1 MKFRPLLP
9 FALLSAV
16 LFCACPIYAAE
27 RTPVKIDADSP
38 LSLRVLTRPGATLY
52 SDASGTTALDS
63 NLPSFKPYFVYIRP
77 EGESRESGTG
87 WYEVGS
93 DEKGGVVGWMKASDV
108 FEWRQTMCL
117 TYTHPQGR
125 HPVLMFEEEETAST
139 LAGKKTE
146 ERKVLAQAFYDAIDQ
161 AASKPLPEDFPV
173 ISVEPKMAVD
183 AIKQFYLLPILE
195 HQSVEIDGREGRLL
209 RLAAVSGKAD
219 PDKGKSDIRAN
230 AEYAKAATADAETAT
245 PVVKELLVDVVWVM
259 DTTRSMGPYID
270 AARHVL
276 EKTSASIAVK
286 PALKERLAFGAWL
299 YRDSTEIK
307 DIEYTTLNLT
317 PKLLSVDAFLT
328 ALNQAKETKVD
339 SVDVAEDMFA
349 GVADAINK
357 TSWRDGA
364 IRVVLLVGDAPS
376 HKAGHKWNSSGLE
389 ESTLRALANENKV
402 TVLALHINP
411 PSTKKYNRLAAAQF
425 KTLAQNPGTET
436 PMYWSIGVKDPNAF
450 NTLSETITSSV
461 LTYVEEAMKGEALA
475 VNASVATKQ
484 TEANSATVSSGN
496 PVPVAPATPSVS
508 TAKNA
513 PSSDDIRKALQAA
526 TVTWVGSRVNAEP
539 PRDIEAWVLDKDLT
553 DSSIQ
558 SLEVRLLLSKR
569 QLDALATLLNDTIE
583 AGRKSQMETQD
594 FFTALQAASAAAS
607 RNADMLAKAGTLAK
621 SGLIPAFLTGLPYHS
636 QLMDMSD
643 ELWASWSPDEQDAF
657 LNSLEAKI
665 NAYAAIHDDPEKWV
679 ALNAGDDPDDFVTP
693 ILLDLLP

>member
-1 MKFRPLLP
+1 MKSRPLLP
-9 FALLSAV
+9 LALLSAI
-16 LFCACPIYAAE
+16 LFCVCPIHAAE
-27 RTPVKIDADSP
+27 RIPITIDVDSP
-38 LSLRVLTRPGATLY
+38 LSLRVLTRPGAVLY
-52 SDASGTTALDS
+52 KDASGTTALDS
-63 NLPSFKPYFVYIRP
+63 NLPVFKPYFVYTRP

-87 WYEVGS
+87 WYEVGG
-93 DEKGGVVGWMKASDV
+93 DEKGGVAGWMKASDV

-125 HPVLMFEEEETAST
+125 HPVLMFEEMEVASA

-146 ERKVLAQAFYDAIDQ
+146 ERKKEAQTLYDAIDQ
-161 AASKPLPEDFPV
+161 GASNPLPEDFPV

-219 PDKGKSDIRAN
+219 PDKGKSDIRVN
-230 AEYAKAATADAETAT
+230 AAYAKAATADSGTAA
-245 PVVKELLVDVVWVM
+245 PVMKELLVDVVWVM
-259 DTTRSMGPYID
+259 DTTRSMGPYIE

-276 EKTSASIAVK
+276 EKTSASIAAK
-286 PALKERLAFGAWL
+286 PALKERIAFGAWL

-307 DIEYTTLNLT
+307 NIEYNTLNLT
-317 PKLLSVDAFLT
+317 PKLLSVDDFLT
-328 ALNQAKETKVD
+328 ALNQAKETQVD

-357 TSWRDGA
+357 TQWRDGA
-364 IRVVLLVGDAPS
+364 IRLILLVGDAPS

-402 TVLALHINP
+402 TVLSLHINP

-436 PMYWSIGVKDPNAF
+436 PMYWSIGVKDPQAF
-450 NTLSETITSSV
+450 NTISEAITSSV
-461 LTYVEEAMKGEALA
+461 LTYVEEAMNGAALA
-475 VNASVATKQ
+475 ATDPSGAEG
-484 TEANSATVSSGN
+484 TEENGAATSSGS
-496 PVPVAPATPSVS
+496 PAPDASGTARLQA
-508 TAKNA
+508 AKNA
-513 PSSDDIRKALQAA
+513 PSPDEIRKALQAA

-539 PRDIEAWVLDKDLT
+539 PRDIEAWVMDKDLM
-553 DSSIQ
+553 DSAIQ

-569 QLDALATLLNDTIE
+569 QLDALATLLNDTLE

-607 RNADMLAKAGTLAK
+607 RNADMLAKAGTLAT

-665 NAYAAIHDDPEKWV
+665 SAYTAIHDDPEKWV
-679 ALNAGDDPDDFVTP
+679 ALNPGDDPDDFVTP